1 MCTCIHCV
9 CTYVRDSSFKLPER
23 AGPAEMVQLLRFCW
37 ASFSE
42 GKNLNQ
48 YIFTKSKNI
57 INKSASVIFGL
68 VRLNIYIKRCKI
80 ISRLHIVLQGIL
92 LCEKLSNKQSG
103 SINFRPV
110 RLVTLYS
117 ITMIEKRYQQ

>member
-1 MCTCIHCV
+1 M
-9 CTYVRDSSFKLPER
+9 
-23 AGPAEMVQLLRFCW
+23 
-37 ASFSE
+37 
-42 GKNLNQ
+42 
-48 YIFTKSKNI
+48 
-57 INKSASVIFGL
+57 IFGL